1 MGYQRPKKITVLLV
15 DDHPL
20 LRQALR
26 AVLEKEPDMEVV
38 GEASDGAEAVALAEK
53 LRPDVAIM
61 DVSLPGMDGAEAT
74 RRIKVVSPDTAVLA
88 LTVHDDDE
96 TIAEVLL
103 AGALGYLT
111 KGVFGVEV
119 VQAVRIVATGD
130 MVLSRPVGRS
140 LLRHVP
146 RYRPPRLALKSGEA
160 LTQRELE
167 VLRLVACGMP
177 NSDIAAALGLSV
189 RTVKGYLTGIFAK
202 LGVNSRTEAVAVC
215 LQQGIISTD
224 DIR

>member
-1 MGYQRPKKITVLLV
+1 MSVQGLEKITILIV

-20 LRQALR
+20 IRQALR

-38 GEASDGAEAVALAEK
+38 AETGDGVSAVALAEK
-53 LRPDVAIM
+53 LCPDVVIM

-74 RRIKVVSPDTAVLA
+74 RQVKMVSPRTAVLA
-88 LTVHDDDE
+88 LTVHDDDA

-111 KGVFGVEV
+111 KGVFDTEV
-119 VQAVRIVATGD
+119 VRAVRTVAAGN
-130 MVLSRPVGRS
+130 MVLSRSVGNS

-146 RYRPPRLALKSGEA
+146 RYRPPRLSLDSGER
-160 LTQRELE
+160 LTSRELE

-177 NSDIAAALGLSV
+177 NSDIAATLGLSV
-189 RTVKGYLTGIFAK
+189 RTVKGYLTAIFAK
-202 LGVNSRTEAVAVC
+202 LGVSSRTEAVAFC
-215 LQQGIISTD
+215 LQKGIISMD